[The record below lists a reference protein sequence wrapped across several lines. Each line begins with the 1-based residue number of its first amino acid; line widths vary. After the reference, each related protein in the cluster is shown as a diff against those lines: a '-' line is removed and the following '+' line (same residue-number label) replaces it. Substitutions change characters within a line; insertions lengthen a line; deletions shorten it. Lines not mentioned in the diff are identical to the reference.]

1 MSTKIEWCEET
12 WNPVTGCTK
21 VSEGCRNCYAERMAK
36 RLAGRAGYPADDPFA
51 VTLHPDRLDQPL
63 HWKKPR
69 RVFVCSMGDLFHE
82 DVPHDF
88 IMDVMLTTAEYPEH
102 TYIIVT
108 KRAER
113 ASKYA
118 FDPHVWRLVTIE
130 NQKAADERIPWL
142 LKTEAAVRG
151 VSVEPM
157 LGPVD
162 LGIWKERRCLKCG
175 EVELRGT
182 LAVDDEDQAHFPGGG
197 GRYCGQTTGIDW
209 VICGAETGPGKR
221 HMCSGW
227 AMDLRDDCLAAGVP
241 FFFKKD
247 SLGSRLLDGR
257 EWNEYP
263 ETPGTQDSKGGDGME
278 DGKQAKV

>member
-118 FDPHVWRLVTIE
+118 FDPHVWRLVKVAPTQLFSRKSGFGYSRVCVQFVAIRREDVGGNHRDTRRIE
-130 NQKAADERIPWL
+130 PSRN
-142 LKTEAAVRG
+142 
-151 VSVEPM
+151 
-157 LGPVD
+157 
-162 LGIWKERRCLKCG
+162 RC
-175 EVELRGT
+175 
-182 LAVDDEDQAHFPGGG
+182 
-197 GRYCGQTTGIDW
+197 TG
-209 VICGAETGPGKR
+209 GPGTTKVGSHR
-221 HMCSGW
+221 H
-227 AMDLRDDCLAAGVP
+227 
-241 FFFKKD
+241 F
-247 SLGSRLLDGR
+247 
-257 EWNEYP
+257 
-263 ETPGTQDSKGGDGME
+263 
-278 DGKQAKV
+278 